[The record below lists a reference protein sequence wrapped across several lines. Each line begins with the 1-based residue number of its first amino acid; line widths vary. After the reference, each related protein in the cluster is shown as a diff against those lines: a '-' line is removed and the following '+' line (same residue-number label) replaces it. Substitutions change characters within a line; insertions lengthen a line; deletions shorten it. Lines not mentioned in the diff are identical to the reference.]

1 MEEGQPHT
9 SFSLEPFWCCIMGG
23 MEEGKH
29 WSHLRA
35 AASLLCKCQ
44 RAAKKQRADACC
56 HARNQA
62 QHPRWDLSWCL
73 WSCKHPP
80 QYLTCL
86 WDVPVGSVVQ
96 SINLESLGPVISF
109 HVPPARFILF
119 TFQHIGV
126 SEKPAQLT
134 LIENEKWSSIREGG
148 KAVKTNSILS
158 YCFCIYLTAVQISS
172 PDSCCSS

>member
-29 WSHLRA
+29 WSHLCA

-109 HVPPARFILF
+109 HVPPARFIYISTYRSFRKACPVDLNRKWKVKF
-119 TFQHIGV
+119 NKRGRES
-126 SEKPAQLT
+126 SE
-134 LIENEKWSSIREGG
+134 N
-148 KAVKTNSILS
+148 
-158 YCFCIYLTAVQISS
+158 
-172 PDSCCSS
+172 